1 MWRSRFEE
9 ALQESRV
16 ASQLDPLS
24 LIIASDQGA
33 ILFYA
38 RRYDDAIRQFRRV
51 LDMDPHFPRAQ
62 LIVSAY
68 VQKGFAESLAE
79 IERER
84 PPVDTPSYL
93 SELAFA
99 QGAAGHRGEARS
111 AFHRL
116 RALRLRQQFDPIIMV
131 PGYLAVGDKESALT
145 CLQNAYAQR
154 SGNLTALK
162 IDPIYDFRLRHNPR
176 PSQSIPTI
184 LVALL
189 PCQGIIPILQIN

>member
-1 MWRSRFEE
+1 
-9 ALQESRV
+9 
-16 ASQLDPLS
+16 
-24 LIIASDQGA
+24 
-33 ILFYA
+33 
-38 RRYDDAIRQFRRV
+38 
-51 LDMDPHFPRAQ
+51 MDPHFPRAQ

-68 VQKGFAESLAE
+68 VQKGMFADSLAE

-145 CLQNAYAQR
+145 CLQNAYAQH

-162 IDPIYDFRLRHNPR
+162 IDPIYDSLRADPRFRD
-176 PSQSIPTI
+176 
-184 LVALL
+184 LL
-189 PCQGIIPILQIN
+189 QRVGLAE